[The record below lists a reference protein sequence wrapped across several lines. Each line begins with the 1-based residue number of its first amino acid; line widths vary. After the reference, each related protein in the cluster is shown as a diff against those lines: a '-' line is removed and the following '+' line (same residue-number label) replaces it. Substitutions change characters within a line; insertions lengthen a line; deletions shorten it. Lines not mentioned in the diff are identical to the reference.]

1 MNEIKI
7 ISEENFTLE
16 ISENVHNIWNSFRQ
30 IDHKDLEAC
39 GVLIGAINH
48 KEKII
53 FIDLCSTPQPKD
65 RRSRYSFSIR
75 DCYHQQLV
83 DQKFKET
90 CGKNYYLGTWHT
102 HPEED
107 PTPSYLDVQDWK
119 KCMKRNMGFQHFAF
133 AIVGLS
139 ITKIFIHSRVKD

>member
-16 ISENVHNIWNSFRQ
+16 ISENVHKIWNSFRQ

-53 FIDLCSTPQPKD
+53 FIDLCSTLSLK
-65 RRSRYSFSIR
+65 I
-75 DCYHQQLV
+75 
-83 DQKFKET
+83 
-90 CGKNYYLGTWHT
+90 
-102 HPEED
+102 ED
-107 PTPSYLDVQDWK
+107 LD
-119 KCMKRNMGFQHFAF
+119 
-133 AIVGLS
+133 IVFPYE
-139 ITKIFIHSRVKD
+139 IVIINN